1 MPICDCCGKPI
12 HKDKY
17 VMVEDD
23 IYHERCYG
31 KFTDWRKCPVCLK
44 IIEED
49 RIFEVPIWKQNICYL
64 HTFDRTPRCSI
75 CERYQNKEERYIK
88 LADDRILCRDCY
100 STAIFDEDALK
111 SLQNCLRQFFKKNKV
126 KFHNDIPIFL
136 VDKNDIENLASLRPP
151 NLVLS
156 KLTIGRAIKNR
167 PDLFVNIVRSCKLKG
182 SEMIVEKKKTQNLRA
197 PWILISYGLPRQV
210 AGELLAQEMMH
221 IWMQSKE
228 DYKYFNP
235 PITEG
240 ICKAMAYECLVDSWY
255 DPIGKA
261 GEFVEM
267 LRKFRELEFR
277 KQHSR
282 IYGGGF
288 IGARTAIQKF
298 GVKDALKQIYKK
310 TNKGRINATMIME
323 DDLELDEYD

>member
-1 MPICDCCGKPI
+1 MTDSEQLPAMGFIYGAMDKAKEEIAANLGNEEGAYKEIWKIIDKKGEFQLHRHLHAAILSESPIPI
-12 HKDKY
+12 FGWFIQSYRADWWSAYGDKAPELRSFA
-17 VMVEDD
+17 MK
-23 IYHERCYG
+23 ILSLTCSSSACERNLIT
-31 KFTDWRKCPVCLK
+31 FNL
-44 IIEED
+44 IEED

-151 NLVLS
+151 N
-156 KLTIGRAIKNR
+156 
-167 PDLFVNIVRSCKLKG
+167 VN
-182 SEMIVEKKKTQNLRA
+182 
-197 PWILISYGLPRQV
+197 
-210 AGELLAQEMMH
+210 
-221 IWMQSKE
+221 
-228 DYKYFNP
+228 YKYFNP

-323 DDLELDEYD
+323 DDLELDEYDYYD